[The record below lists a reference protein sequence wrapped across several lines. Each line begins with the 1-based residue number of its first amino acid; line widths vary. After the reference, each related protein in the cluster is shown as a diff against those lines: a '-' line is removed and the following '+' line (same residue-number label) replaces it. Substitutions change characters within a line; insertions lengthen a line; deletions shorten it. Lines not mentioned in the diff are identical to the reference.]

1 MDDDQDDQCPEGGV
15 GASPL
20 HIAQSPDKPVDG
32 SKVCTMLSNFTIIII
47 INNNNSMHHRNYHRY
62 YHQHH
67 HHYDDQVRAELRGCT
82 YLEDSSVTIRGV
94 KIYGKETLS

>member
-1 MDDDQDDQCPEGGV
+1 MDDDQDDQCPQGGV

-32 SKVCTMLSNFTIIII
+32 SEVCTMLSSLTIII
-47 INNNNSMHHRNYHRY
+47 INNSNSLHQRTYHH
-62 YHQHH
+62 HH
-67 HHYDDQVRAELRGCT
+67 HHYNHHDDQVRAELRGCT